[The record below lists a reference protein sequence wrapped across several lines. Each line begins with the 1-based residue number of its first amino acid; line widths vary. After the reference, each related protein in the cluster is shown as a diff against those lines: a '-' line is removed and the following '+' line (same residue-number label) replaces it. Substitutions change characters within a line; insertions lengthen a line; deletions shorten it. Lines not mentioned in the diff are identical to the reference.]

1 MPEELENFT
10 DAFDV
15 FVNDYLRNQGFARCL
30 EALKTASYEHQDV
43 FKPRNHI
50 DLFYMFVGTLSMLQT
65 FATDM
70 EMKTLYKHDQETL
83 KSKLEKAKKE
93 KEDLQLKYTELE
105 DKYFKVVDEY
115 TEKQAKSSRKQRRR
129 NRQQENQPEGMR
141 SLMCALQKMRTS
153 Q

>member
-1 MPEELENFT
+1 MPQMLEEFT
-10 DAFDV
+10 EAFDV
-15 FVNDYLRNQGFARCL
+15 FVNDFLRKHGYGLQV
-30 EALKTASYEHQDV
+30 EAMKTASYEDQDV

-50 DLFYMFVGTLSMLQT
+50 DLFYMFVGTLNMLQSLS
-65 FATDM
+65 TDI
-70 EMKTLYKHDQETL
+70 KARTLNREEVNRI
-83 KSKLEKAKKE
+83 KSKLERAEKQYKE
-93 KEDLQLKYTELE
+93 LQ